1 MTTPGP
7 KDDQKPFKYE
17 WTTQLIFFGMG
28 LSVFLALTT
37 DLQELLPK

>member
-17 WTTQLIFFGMG
+17 RRTQLISFGMG
-28 LSVFLALTT
+28 LSLFQTLTT